1 VPDSPAS
8 AQSFLIP
15 ASPEAER
22 DVVGPTPSVGSS
34 GKPRTRRYRGLHRR
48 AAGTTD
54 GSQPPVATV
63 HASVNDRQ

>member
-8 AQSFLIP
+8 AQTLLIP

-22 DVVGPTPSVGSS
+22 DVVEAAPSIESS
-34 GKPRTRRYRGLHRR
+34 VKPRTRRYRGLHRR